1 MVATTSHIF
10 SGKVDTENNNES
22 DPDASLHVTYAT
34 TSALNTGL
42 STKQDSGSYATTSAL
57 STGLATKQD
66 SGSYATTSAL
76 ATGLSTKQDSGS
88 YATTSALNTGLS
100 TKQDSGSYATTS
112 ALSTGL
118 GTKQDSGSYAT
129 TSALTTGLQ
138 TTRTQL
144 EVQLQAEKIENEITR
159 LKLANAESRISI
171 LEQSFGSILSKLNV

>member
-57 STGLATKQD
+57 
-66 SGSYATTSAL
+66 
-76 ATGLSTKQDSGS
+76 
-88 YATTSALNTGLS
+88 N
-100 TKQDSGSYATTS
+100 
-112 ALSTGL
+112 
-118 GTKQDSGSYAT
+118 
-129 TSALTTGLQ
+129 TGLQ

-144 EVQLQAEKIENEITR
+144 DQKLQITRTQLDHKLQTTRTQLEGDLQTTRTQLEGDLQTARTQLEGQLQAEKIENEINR
-159 LKLANAESRISI
+159 LKLANAESRIAI

>member
-57 STGLATKQD
+57 T
-66 SGSYATTSAL
+66 
-76 ATGLSTKQDSGS
+76 TGLSTKQDSGS
-88 YATTSALNTGLS
+88 YATTSALNTGL
-100 TKQDSGSYATTS
+100 QTTRTQ
-112 ALSTGL
+112 LDQKLQITRTQL
-118 GTKQDSGSYAT
+118 DHK
-129 TSALTTGLQ
+129 LQ

-144 EVQLQAEKIENEITR
+144 EGDLQTARTQLEGQLQAEKIENEINR
-159 LKLANAESRISI
+159 LKLANAESRIAI